1 MEKSFMLMEY
11 SFDITY
17 KAVNNIA
24 PNVRLIH
31 LYRIT

>member
-1 MEKSFMLMEY
+1 MEKSFVLTEY

-24 PNVRLIH
+24 PNVRFNLFI
-31 LYRIT
+31 